1 MMTRPGEND
10 PSPRQQET
18 LDWIKGFIRRHGI
31 PPTVREIGEAFGI
44 KSSSVF
50 DLLQALERKGLL
62 KRGDLGARSLIVK
75 GERRRSCACDEVPVI
90 GRIAAGTPMEPV
102 EHDAGTIHVSRDT
115 LRGHG
120 AFALQVVGE
129 SMIEESILDG
139 DLVVIRKQDTAEDGD
154 IVVALIDGD
163 ATLKRFFRE
172 KDGVRLEPANRSIQ
186 PIHVREGDFRIQGVL
201 VGVQRTFAPTQRNIQ
216 EE

>member
-1 MMTRPGEND
+1 MANSGESN
-10 PSPRQQET
+10 PSPRQRET
-18 LDWIKGFIRRHGI
+18 LDWIKAFIRKHGI
-31 PPTVREIGEAFGI
+31 PPTVREIGDALGI
-44 KSSSVF
+44 RSSSVF
-50 DLLQALERKGLL
+50 DLLRALERKGLL

-75 GERRRSCACDEVPVI
+75 GERGRSCGCEEIPVI

-102 EHDAGTIHVSRDT
+102 EHNLGTIHVSRDT

-120 AFALQVVGE
+120 GFALQVVGD

-139 DLVVIRKQDTAEDGD
+139 DYVLIRKQDTAEDGD

-172 KDGVRLEPANRSIQ
+172 KDGVRLEPANRNLK
-186 PIHVREGDFRIQGVL
+186 PIRVQEGEFRIQGVL
-201 VGVQRTFAPTQRNIQ
+201 VGVQRNLAPAKQDNTQ
-216 EE
+216 E